1 MILTIVGRIAYLSVS
16 IHTTIA
22 AGAFRRVATLPDGI
36 RPQVSTYASMAN
48 FPCKLVRAYVRAD
61 TGDISFCAD
70 QTQDGV
76 SGSMCFPLA

>member
-1 MILTIVGRIAYLSVS
+1 MLTIVGRIAYLSVS
-16 IHTTIA
+16 IHATIE

-36 RPQVSTYASMAN
+36 RPQVGTYACMAN
-48 FPCKLVRAYVRAD
+48 FPGTLVRAFVSAE
-61 TGDISFCAD
+61 TGDISFYAM

>member
-1 MILTIVGRIAYLSVS
+1 MLTIVGRIAYLSVS
-16 IHTTIA
+16 IHATIE

-36 RPQVSTYASMAN
+36 RPQVGTYACMAN
-48 FPCKLVRAYVRAD
+48 FPGALVRAFVSAE
-61 TGDISFCAD
+61 TGDISFYVV